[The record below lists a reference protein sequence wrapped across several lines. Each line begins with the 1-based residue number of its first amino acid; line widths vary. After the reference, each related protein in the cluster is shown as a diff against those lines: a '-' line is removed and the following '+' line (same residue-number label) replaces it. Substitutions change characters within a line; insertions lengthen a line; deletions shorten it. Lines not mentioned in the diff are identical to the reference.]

1 MPSTV
6 LIVGA
11 GLLQIP
17 AIEIAQRLGYRV
29 TVTDRDPNAAGFALA
44 DDHVL
49 LDTKDVDGHVALA
62 RELAACGD
70 LAAVFTEGADVEVT
84 VAEAARAAGLPG
96 VDPQAARVVNDKA
109 AFRRCCAAAGLP
121 GPRFREVDAVKDARA
136 AVRDIGLPVIIK
148 ALDNSGSRGATK
160 VVEPG
165 AVDAAFEEAMR
176 WTGSSTVLVEE
187 CLSGP
192 EQSVETIVADGVHH
206 RCNIVDRP
214 FAFDPYPIEI
224 GHDNPT
230 VLDAGRREEIYAL
243 VEASARAAGIDL
255 GAAKADTMWTA
266 RGPVVLEM
274 TARLSGGFHC
284 QIHLAAG
291 VRDERHRGGTR
302 PRARQ
307 AARSRRRDAA
317 LGAHLDLPLA
327 VSAAGSD
334 CRRRRRAA
342 RARDSR
348 RRARLVSN
356 GDRRRDPRVPHLR
369 GPPRLCHHVR
379 RYPRRGD
386 RRDGCRGRHDRD
398 PDRAPRRDR
407 DRVSL
412 ASQHRMPAGPGLHA
426 VADEAMQQ
434 LEFVLARVA
443 AGEVRELVLGDREAV
458 IVKLEGGAGV
468 IEVDDD
474 AFELPAR
481 VSVFLDGPSAVYAP
495 PGTTARLH
503 GPLLAG
509 L

>member
-17 AIEIAQRLGYRV
+17 AIEIAQRLGYLV

-49 LDTKDVDGHVALA
+49 LDTKDVNGHVALA

-121 GPRFREVDAVKDARA
+121 GPRFREVDAVKEARA

-284 QIHLAAG
+284 QYTSPLAFGTNDIKAALDLALGKPLDLADVTPRWERISICRSLFPLPGLIVG
-291 VRDERHRGGTR
+291 VDGVQRALEIPGVEHVLFRMAIGDEIPEYRTCVDRPGFVITCADTR
-302 PRARQ
+302 AEAI
-307 AARSRRRDAA
+307 AAMDAA
-317 LGAHLDLPLA
+317 VATIAIQTEPH
-327 VSAAGSD
+327 AA
-334 CRRRRRAA
+334 
-342 RARDSR
+342 
-348 RRARLVSN
+348 
-356 GDRRRDPRVPHLR
+356 
-369 GPPRLCHHVR
+369 
-379 RYPRRGD
+379 
-386 RRDGCRGRHDRD
+386 
-398 PDRAPRRDR
+398 
-407 DRVSL
+407 
-412 ASQHRMPAGPGLHA
+412 
-426 VADEAMQQ
+426 
-434 LEFVLARVA
+434 
-443 AGEVRELVLGDREAV
+443 
-458 IVKLEGGAGV
+458 
-468 IEVDDD
+468 
-474 AFELPAR
+474 
-481 VSVFLDGPSAVYAP
+481 
-495 PGTTARLH
+495 TAT
-503 GPLLAG
+503 A
-509 L
+509 